1 MSQRRVSDV
10 QAGRTRDLRPV
21 RGASGDGLAGVAA
34 VLPVVRAGLAQ
45 IIKQRPDP
53 EVPGHEFG
61 DRAVAVVGHRPAL
74 RALPRAV
81 GVPRDDLVLGLLR
94 AGRAEGLREA
104 VGVEHVVPGPD
115 GWVDHVGAALGVAR

>member
-1 MSQRRVSDV
+1 MGQRRVSDL

-53 EVPGHEFG
+53 K
-61 DRAVAVVGHRPAL
+61 RACRAGKKPAGRVRGAVFDDGASVR
-74 RALPRAV
+74 
-81 GVPRDDLVLGLLR
+81 PRDNGQ
-94 AGRAEGLREA
+94 ASG
-104 VGVEHVVPGPD
+104 GVVRG
-115 GWVDHVGAALGVAR
+115 GGG